1 MTKGTRLE
9 IHLPSLRHNLMQIR
23 LRLQPETK
31 LLAVVKS
38 FAYGADA
45 VAISQCLEQEGID
58 YLGVAYVAEGAALR
72 KAGIQVPILVLHP
85 QTHELDRLV
94 ENQLEPSVYGW
105 HVLHALGK
113 VLNAKEIQNYPVQL
127 KFNTGLNRLGFSTD
141 QAGPVCQ
148 ELLSSSMK
156 LQGVLSHLAA
166 TEDLNEEG
174 FTRLQL
180 QKFDALKPIFGTKPI
195 YHVLN
200 TSGIFNYPEAH
211 HNMVRSG
218 IGLYGY
224 GNDPKISTHLKP
236 VAVLKTNISQ
246 IHEVKSGSSVGYN
259 RGFIATQKTR
269 TATLPLGH
277 ADGIGR
283 HYGNGKGAVWI
294 HGQKAPI
301 LGNVCMDMIM
311 VDVSSI
317 DCTEGDEAIVFG
329 GKNQN
334 AEAFAEQTGTISYE
348 ILTAISQR
356 VRRVII
362 DN

>member
-1 MTKGTRLE
+1 MILRFL
-9 IHLPSLRHNLMQIR
+9 SLFLQIYYSNYFIYQTTSHFHTPR
-23 LRLQPETK
+23 P
-31 LLAVVKS
+31 
-38 FAYGADA
+38 
-45 VAISQCLEQEGID
+45 
-58 YLGVAYVAEGAALR
+58 
-72 KAGIQVPILVLHP
+72 KA
-85 QTHELDRLV
+85 TC
-94 ENQLEPSVYGW
+94 Y
-105 HVLHALGK
+105 
-113 VLNAKEIQNYPVQL
+113 
-127 KFNTGLNRLGFSTD
+127 
-141 QAGPVCQ
+141 
-148 ELLSSSMK
+148 
-156 LQGVLSHLAA
+156 
-166 TEDLNEEG
+166 
-174 FTRLQL
+174 
-180 QKFDALKPIFGTKPI
+180 
-195 YHVLN
+195 
-200 TSGIFNYPEAH
+200 
-211 HNMVRSG
+211 
-218 IGLYGY
+218 
-224 GNDPKISTHLKP
+224 
-236 VAVLKTNISQ
+236 ISQ

-334 AEAFAEQTGTISYE
+334 AEAFAEQAGTISYE